1 MPRGLPYR
9 TPARQGIGPNTQP
22 YVPTSQNARVTNTVS
37 VTGSVTSSITGTV
50 TVNGTVTS
58 TYTVSTS
65 LVTAQVSVTTASTL
79 LFATGSFGSFRQVR
93 NTSTT
98 SAVFIG
104 VVGVTIT
111 TGHSVPA
118 GATFDMERL
127 SAPLY
132 GIVST
137 GSEVVTTIGWA

>member
-1 MPRGLPYR
+1 MPRGLKYR
-9 TPARQGIGPNTQP
+9 APERQALGPNTQP

-37 VTGSVTSSITGTV
+37 VTGSITA
-50 TVNGTVTS
+50 S
-58 TYTVSTS
+58 PTVSSS
-65 LVTAQVSVTTASTL
+65 LVTAQVSVATTSTL

-98 SAVFIG
+98 STVFVG

-118 GATFDMERL
+118 GAAFDMERL

-132 GIVST
+132 GIVAT
-137 GSEVVTTIGWA
+137 GSAVVTTIGWA